1 MAVNSKSNHRRNRAK
16 HDRGDSTNRNIK
28 WSSFSYR
35 LHVEA
40 LSFLQSTSEMPFE
53 VQSHNLCVSYKPTKQ
68 SCVEATNK
76 RRCTKLRYRLVSD
89 QHKTVG
95 RRSRTVI
102 VSQYQNRIPTD
113 YVKILELPQSGA
125 GAKIFYVSMNR

>member
-1 MAVNSKSNHRRNRAK
+1 M
-16 HDRGDSTNRNIK
+16 
-28 WSSFSYR
+28 
-35 LHVEA
+35 EA
-40 LSFLQSTSEMPFE
+40 LSFLQSTSEMMPFE

-76 RRCTKLRYRLVSD
+76 RRCTKLRYRFLIAT
-89 QHKTVG
+89 QNG
-95 RRSRTVI
+95 RSSRTVI